1 MNNTIRGLLFIAAII
16 VIMTPLCWLFLKVM
30 TLSGLVET
38 EEQTTKRRQDE
49 ADALAEM
56 PPDVRQLHIEAE
68 RSKATAKFSFFIW
81 VLTTIVSVSLVYWLL
96 K

>member
-1 MNNTIRGLLFIAAII
+1 MNNTIKVILFLA
-16 VIMTPLCWLFLKVM
+16 VVVPLCWLFLKVM

-68 RSKATAKFSFFIW
+68 GSKATAKFSFFIW
-81 VLTTIVSVSLVYWLL
+81 VLTTIVSGSLVYWLL